1 MQIKD
6 VENLAELAKI
16 ELSEKEKE
24 TLLQDVSGILDYVK
38 QIQDVEVS
46 DEEAEHFSKNSWRED
61 AIKKEDFDLSI
72 IKEQYNN
79 ENDFVKVKKVL

>member
-46 DEEAEHFSKNSWRED
+46 DEEAEYFSKNSWRED